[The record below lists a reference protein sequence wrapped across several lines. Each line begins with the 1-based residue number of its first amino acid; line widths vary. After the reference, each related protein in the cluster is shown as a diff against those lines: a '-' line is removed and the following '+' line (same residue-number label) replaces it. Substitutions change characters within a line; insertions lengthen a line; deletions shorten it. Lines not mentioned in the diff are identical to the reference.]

1 MDVYRDDEAAI
12 IQFGGPSL
20 KGIEMDNT
28 ERERG
33 TESPEGQHELDESP
47 KAEGT
52 QDRDTGFL
60 FCPRC
65 GQVVLGVGVNSLC
78 PLCGHRF
85 CPSCSD

>member
-1 MDVYRDDEAAI
+1 MGDTGRE
-12 IQFGGPSL
+12 
-20 KGIEMDNT
+20 ERT
-28 ERERG
+28 ERREKEHETDG
-33 TESPEGQHELDESP
+33 SPE
-47 KAEGT
+47 AEGT

-78 PLCGHRF
+78 PQCGHRF